1 MISKRIEQIKSII
14 SSEENVKKYIPVQ
27 TTPYTPDP
35 AKPPVIRKAEAVA
48 ALFDHIDTP
57 GKG

>member
-14 SSEENVKKYIPVQ
+14 SSEETVKKYIPVQ

-35 AKPPVIRKAEAVA
+35 ANSPVIRKAEAVA
-48 ALFDHIDTP
+48 S
-57 GKG
+57 